1 MRGRGRPDR
10 TAGTR
15 SWVDAVV
22 RSGLGS
28 ADDVHEQVV
37 DALRADHPDLDADA
51 VASRW
56 IAESVAHWHA
66 DAEGWPETTDYD
78 RLQQAFG
85 ALEHSGVAVLQGCPD
100 HWSARDELT
109 VRDPSPR
116 GIAWF
121 TAPDVWHAVEH
132 GMLEV
137 NLWHGSTANA
147 APGDTLLGDALA
159 AFTRAGLAAH
169 FDEGRVEVAARWQ
182 RRPDATG

>member
-1 MRGRGRPDR
+1 
-10 TAGTR
+10 
-15 SWVDAVV
+15 VV

-28 ADDVHEQVV
+28 ADVVHEQVV

-56 IAESVAHWHA
+56 IAESVAGWCG
-66 DAEGWPETTDYD
+66 DAAGWPETTDYD

-85 ALEHSGVAVLQGCPD
+85 ALEDAGIAVLQGCPD
-100 HWSARDELT
+100 HWSARDALT
-109 VRDPSPR
+109 AQERSLR

-121 TAPDVWHAVEH
+121 TAPDVWHAVGH

-147 APGDTLLGDALA
+147 VPGDALLEDVIA
-159 AFTRAGLAAH
+159 AFTQAGLEAH
-169 FDEGRVEVAARWQ
+169 FDEGRVEVSAYWQ
-182 RRPDATG
+182 RRPER